1 MLEAFYAAKRLQSRH
16 LLALYCGKQVA
27 YVQRIAPV
35 REFGQRTVQ
44 ACECV
49 LLMVQ
54 AHEYVL
60 LMVQARECALLVV
73 WKQLY
78 VLWRMLDRLRVL
90 QYGCEPCARHSAR
103 MACLGQ

>member
-1 MLEAFYAAKRLQSRH
+1 MPEAFYAAKQLRY
-16 LLALYCGKQVA
+16 LLALYCGKQAA
-27 YVQRIAPV
+27 YVRRIAPV

-49 LLMVQ
+49 LLMQ

-78 VLWRMLDRLRVL
+78 VLWRMRDRLCVL